1 MLGSPTHR
9 ANVES
14 IGVSKRRALPM
25 LGADGISSVA
35 YAPDEIVLMLA
46 FAGVSGLVFSPWVAF
61 GIVITLLIVVGTFR
75 YNISQISERGDYML
89 VHNRLGSVPSMVH
102 GASSMVDYLLTVAVS
117 IASGTTYLMS
127 VFPVLQ
133 PYNRLVALGLLAI
146 ITFFCLRGLHAM
158 GRVAPL
164 PTYAFLA
171 LLGITLVAGFIQH
184 STGTL
189 ARAESSRYGVIAQGN
204 VEHLVTGFGLTILL
218 ARAFSSGAVAI
229 TGISTINNSMK
240 FFASPKKRNAA
251 RTLMILG
258 LISATLMVGIMYL
271 VKKTGAVVV
280 QDPQRFLMI
289 DGVLAPEGFQQ
300 VPLLY
305 QITDTIFRGSFMP
318 ALLAFA
324 IVGILLMAALTAFI
338 GFPILTSTIA
348 EHQYLPVQLSAR
360 YSRRLFANAVIILSL
375 TAAALILIF
384 GTDVNSLI
392 QLYIVGA
399 FTAMSLTQSAVLR
412 HRYRSFRLTL
422 DVFARRKLMR
432 DLAVTTL
439 GLTVTLMALTVVLLT
454 KLSQGAWITLILIAA
469 TVGMMLLTRKHY
481 DTVDKDLKLDSD
493 SESLAAARVLPAR
506 VHAII
511 FVPRVRKPVARA
523 VAYARASRPSSIEA
537 IAVNVVE
544 ERTKAMTKK
553 WEELAVPV
561 PLTVLD
567 SPYRDQVKPV
577 IEYVRRKKSE
587 SPEDVTV
594 IYLPEYVVN
603 HWWEALIHRRTVHHI
618 AAQLRRETGVVI
630 ASVPWNIG
638 QDRLESLSVSKSSER
653 VR

>member
-61 GIVITLLIVVGTFR
+61 GIAITLLIVVGTFR

-324 IVGILLMAALTAFI
+324 TVGILLMAALTAFI

>member
-61 GIVITLLIVVGTFR
+61 GIAITLLIVVGTFR

-324 IVGILLMAALTAFI
+324 TVGILLMAALTAFI

-618 AAQLRRETGVVI
+618 AAQLRRETEVVI

>member
-9 ANVES
+9 TNVES

-61 GIVITLLIVVGTFR
+61 GIAITLLIVVGTFR
-75 YNISQISERGDYML
+75 YNISQISERGGYML

-127 VFPVLQ
+127 VFPALQ

-324 IVGILLMAALTAFI
+324 TVGILLMAALTAFI

-567 SPYRDQVKPV
+567 SPYRDQAKPV

-638 QDRLESLSVSKSSER
+638 QDRLESPSVSRSSER